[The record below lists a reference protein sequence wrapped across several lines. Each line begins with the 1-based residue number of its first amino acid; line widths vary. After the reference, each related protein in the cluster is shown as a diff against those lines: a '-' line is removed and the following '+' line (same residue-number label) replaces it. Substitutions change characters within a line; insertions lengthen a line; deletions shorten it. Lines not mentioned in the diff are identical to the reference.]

1 MILEHEAR
9 RTIVC
14 LLRDGEKSAGEL
26 ARAFER
32 PRPGVAHHLSV
43 LLERGIVHARVEGA
57 RRLYALDAE
66 RALDAWNALLR
77 GKP

>member
-1 MILEHEAR
+1 MTLEHETR

-14 LLRDGEKSAGEL
+14 LLRDGEKSVGEL

-43 LLERGIVHARVEGA
+43 LLERGIVQTRVEGA

-66 RALDAWNALLR
+66 RALVAWNALLR
-77 GKP
+77 GQP